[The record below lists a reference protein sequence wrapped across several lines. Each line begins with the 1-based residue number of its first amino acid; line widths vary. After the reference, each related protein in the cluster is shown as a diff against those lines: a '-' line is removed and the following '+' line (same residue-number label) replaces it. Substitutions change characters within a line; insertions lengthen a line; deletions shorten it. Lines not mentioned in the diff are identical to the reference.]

1 MKKFAAIAI
10 IASVFFALPAAAQL
24 TATNVETHKQ
34 LSAVKDRMVAAMNR
48 KDEAAL
54 LAELDPNVSFT
65 AMNNETF
72 HGIAGAK
79 AYYAKMM
86 VGSSRIVEDMSL
98 SVKPDDYST
107 LYLDDRA
114 AVTTGTSNAHFKL
127 KGGREFDVPL
137 RWTASLV
144 NVGGQWKLASI
155 HFSANMFENPIMAAV
170 EHFAWWIAG
179 AAGLLGL
186 LIGWLLGR
194 RRRKPA

>member
-1 MKKFAAIAI
+1 MKIFAALAI
-10 IASVFFALPAAAQL
+10 IASAFFTLPAAAQL
-24 TATNVETHKQ
+24 TATNAETHRQ
-34 LSAVKDRMVAAMNR
+34 LSAVKDRMVAAVNS
-48 KDEAAL
+48 KNEAAL

-107 LYLDDRA
+107 LYVDDRA
-114 AVTTGTSNAHFKL
+114 AVSTGTSNAHFKL

-137 RWTASLV
+137 RWTASLA
-144 NVGGQWKLASI
+144 NVGGRWKVTSA
-155 HFSANMFENPIMAAV
+155 HFSANMFDNPIMNAV
-170 EHFAWWIAG
+170 ERFAWWIAG
-179 AAGLLGL
+179 GAGLLGL
-186 LIGWLLGR
+186 AIGWFLGR
-194 RRRKPA
+194 MRRKPA